1 MARLSSYFLSSGPRV
16 IDPGYAASFLFN
28 PVTADLNGDG
38 NQDLIVLGASYP
50 LNGITSPTPQ
60 PGRVFF
66 GDGAG
71 GFSRASESVFP
82 TSSLLTV
89 HTREVIV
96 SDLNGDGR
104 LDVFFANH
112 GWDTNPFPGEQ
123 NRLFLSQSNGTWIDA
138 TARLP
143 QLSDF
148 SHAATIGDIDGNGTN
163 DIVVGNGYAG
173 QNGILPYALLND
185 GAANF
190 TLSRTVIP
198 AQPGGPIDPNALN
211 MFPGMTLT
219 DLDGDGRSDLIVT
232 ADASESFNRL
242 RETTIFWN
250 DGGRFAQDNITKLP
264 QTAAFSAHIDVDAQP
279 IDFNRDGLT
288 DLLVFGTRGD
298 PFYQGWFVQVLLNQG
313 NRTFRDVTSTVMASS
328 DASNGGPGQP
338 WAMWARVLD
347 FNGDGAPDFAMEY
360 SGGALTQNTPLIW
373 LNDGAGRFST
383 LKVSDF
389 VDPGEEWRLGR
400 AHIVPTDDGFSFITP
415 QIYPGSGGLLMAG
428 LIATRPVDIFLL
440 AGTAGNDSLV
450 GGPGDDQLTGLGGA
464 DVLRGA
470 AGADD
475 LNGGDGND
483 TLEGGNGSDTLSGDA
498 GSDTL
503 NGGEGADRLDGG
515 TGNDSLSGGIG
526 ADTLTGGAGDDR
538 FLISDLQDLVIETS
552 GGGTDTVITSFN
564 FSIID
569 HVEALQIASGVSGIT
584 ITGGAGND
592 MLVGNG
598 LANNIV
604 GGAGDDVI
612 LAGNVTVAD
621 IYALFAI

>member
-1 MARLSSYFLSSGPRV
+1 MARLSSYFSPFGPTLV
-16 IDPGYAASFLFN
+16 DPTYAAQFVFN

-38 NQDLIVLGASYP
+38 HQDLMVLGASYP
-50 LNGITSPTPQ
+50 LDGISVPTPQ

-71 GFSRASESVFP
+71 GFSLVPEIVFP
-82 TSSLLTV
+82 SAALGNV
-89 HTREVIV
+89 HTREVLF
-96 SDLNGDGR
+96 SDLNSDGR
-104 LDVFFANH
+104 LDVFIANH

-123 NRLFLSQSNGTWIDA
+123 NRLYLSQANGTWIDA

-148 SHAATIGDIDGNGTN
+148 SHSAAVGDIDGNGTN

-185 GAANF
+185 GAGNF

-198 AQPGGPIDPNALN
+198 AQQGGPIDPNVLN

-232 ADASESFNRL
+232 ADASNAFHL
-242 RETTIFWN
+242 FRETTIFWN
-250 DGGRFAQDNITKLP
+250 DGGRFTQGNITELP

-347 FNGDGAPDFAMEY
+347 FNGDGAPDFAVEY
-360 SGGALTQNTPLIW
+360 SGAGLTQGTPLIW

-415 QIYPGSGGLLMAG
+415 HHYPGSGGLVLSG
-428 LIATRPVDIFLL
+428 LIATRPVDIVPVNGGPLL
-440 AGTAGNDSLV
+440 FPDTLTGTAGNDRLV
-450 GGPGDDQLTGLGGA
+450 GGAWNDLLTGL
-464 DVLRGA
+464 
-470 AGADD
+470 
-475 LNGGDGND
+475 
-483 TLEGGNGSDTLSGDA
+483 A

-503 NGGEGADRLDGG
+503 DGG
-515 TGNDSLSGGIG
+515 AG
-526 ADTLTGGAGDDR
+526 ADTLDGG
-538 FLISDLQDLVIETS
+538 
-552 GGGTDTVITSFN
+552 N
-564 FSIID
+564 
-569 HVEALQIASGVSGIT
+569 
-584 ITGGAGND
+584 GND
-592 MLVGNG
+592 TYIV
-598 LANNIV
+598 NNL
-604 GGAGDDVI
+604 GDRV
-612 LAGNVTVAD
+612 V
-621 IYALFAI
+621 